1 MLNRTRTSI
10 KKWRSPDKNY
20 GVENTMHKVENTL
33 EEFNSRLDKATEE
46 KSGILKHGV
55 EITKEEQQKGKN

>member
-1 MLNRTRTSI
+1 
-10 KKWRSPDKNY
+10 
-20 GVENTMHKVENTL
+20 MHKVENTL